1 MYQFTKIQPIL
12 RASDFGTKL
21 PVKLNGKKERKK
33 CQNINKNIAVCTCT
47 KFELI
52 LRIPD
57 FGQNL
62 PKKINKKNFEIHCRK
77 AGLMA

>member
-21 PVKLNGKKERKK
+21 PVKLNGKN
-33 CQNINKNIAVCTCT
+33 QNINKNIAVCTCT

-57 FGQNL
+57 SGQNL